1 MKNIEATTPE
11 EIDKVHLRLILQER
25 TMIKKIITELNESI
39 VDVENAMGDNTYDY
53 GYYEALL
60 MVRDKIIKPLQ
71 KTNK

>member
-1 MKNIEATTPE
+1 MKNIEATTRE

-60 MVRDKIIKPLQ
+60 MVRDKIIKSL
-71 KTNK
+71 KEDEK